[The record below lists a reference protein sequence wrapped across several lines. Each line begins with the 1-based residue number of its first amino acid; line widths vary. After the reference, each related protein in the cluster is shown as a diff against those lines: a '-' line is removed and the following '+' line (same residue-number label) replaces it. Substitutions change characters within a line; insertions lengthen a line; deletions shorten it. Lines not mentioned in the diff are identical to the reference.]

1 MILFL
6 GDYERGEGSM
16 GQRIMQI
23 KTERL
28 TNGRIMAAA
37 GQGQLLCGHGAAADE
52 SMCLER
58 AQVTYT
64 HARTHARSRT
74 PTEPADIHEDPAA
87 PSSTTGPST
96 CWVEDHRPSR
106 SRVLVDDRHEPRALR
121 RHRDTPRSKI

>member
-1 MILFL
+1 MSVCAEGGGGLPVGARGGGLILFL

-37 GQGQLLCGHGAAADE
+37 GQGQLLCGNGAAADE

-58 AQVTYT
+58 AQVTHT
-64 HARTHARSRT
+64 RTLAHANRA
-74 PTEPADIHEDPAA
+74 
-87 PSSTTGPST
+87 
-96 CWVEDHRPSR
+96 C
-106 SRVLVDDRHEPRALR
+106 RH
-121 RHRDTPRSKI
+121 S